1 MSINYSQYKRTKTKS
16 KKLERKF
23 GYPGNGSMPNEVRNL
38 SKYSDTRNRD
48 YFEYNN
54 EFGAY
59 CILYSS

>member
-1 MSINYSQYKRTKTKS
+1 MSINYSQYKRTKIKS

-54 EFGAY
+54 
-59 CILYSS
+59 